1 MPSGL
6 NIIPSAPYRMLSHG
20 GPMAEIPQIG
30 DRKGLQ
36 PPASAM
42 GLYDSSAA
50 RLLNAEVL
58 KAKV

>member
-6 NIIPSAPYRMLSHG
+6 NIIPGTPYRMLSRG

-42 GLYDSSAA
+42 GPYDSSAA
-50 RLLNAEVL
+50 PPLNAEVL